1 MNITLHHL
9 QAGDA
14 KLLENVAE
22 EVFDDA
28 IDPKRLSVYLAQPN
42 QHLIVA
48 RASNQVVGQIRGVVF
63 KHPDK
68 PDELFIENLGV
79 TPAYKRQKIATR
91 LIQAMLELG
100 KAEGCQEAWVATED
114 DNLEGKRFYASLGVP
129 AVPVVMYTL
138 DL

>member
-1 MNITLHHL
+1 MNVTIHHI
-9 QAGDA
+9 QPGDEA
-14 KLLENVAE
+14 LLTDVAE
-22 EVFDDA
+22 DVFDDA
-28 IDPKRLSVYLAQPN
+28 IDPKRLSVYLAQPS

-48 RASNQVVGQIRGVVF
+48 RSGNQVVGQIRGIIL

-91 LIQAMLELG
+91 LMQAMLELG
-100 KAEGCQEAWVATED
+100 KAQGCQEAWVATED
-114 DNLEGKRFYASLGVP
+114 DNEEGKRFYASLVVT
-129 AVPVVMYTL
+129 AVPVVMYTF